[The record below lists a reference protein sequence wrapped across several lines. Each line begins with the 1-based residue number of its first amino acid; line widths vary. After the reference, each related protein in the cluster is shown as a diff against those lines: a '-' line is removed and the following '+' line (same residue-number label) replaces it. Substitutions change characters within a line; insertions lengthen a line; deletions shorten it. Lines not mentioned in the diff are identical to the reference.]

1 MLRAKLLL
9 LQKQNGLIKKKVCLN
24 YLKTMV
30 IFNSK
35 KDHMRLHFLLLALL
49 TFQIMQGQNKALP
62 FAEIGPYPKDYSA
75 QGVMLRLIS
84 GLGYRYYW
92 ASEDLRPEDLDYRA
106 SKDSRSTREIL
117 EHIYGLSATIAATLE
132 GGVAEA
138 TNRDNMT
145 YAFLRSETLVNLERA
160 VNALERIENFSELSV
175 KIVRPNQTYEFEF
188 WHLINGQISDA
199 IWHSGQLV
207 MNRRA
212 SGNPLK
218 SGVNV
223 FLGQTKL

>member
-1 MLRAKLLL
+1 MRSHLLL
-9 LQKQNGLIKKKVCLN
+9 L
-24 YLKTMV
+24 T
-30 IFNSK
+30 
-35 KDHMRLHFLLLALL
+35 FLP
-49 TFQIMQGQNKALP
+49 FQLMQGQERELP
-62 FAEIGPYPKDYSA
+62 FAEIGPYPEHYSA
-75 QGVMLRLIS
+75 QGVMHRLIS

-92 ASEDLRPEDLDYRA
+92 ASADLRSEDLNYRA

-132 GGVAEA
+132 GGVNEA
-138 TNRDNMT
+138 VKNEDMT
-145 YAFLRSETLVNLERA
+145 YAFLRAETLANLERA
-160 VNALERIENFSELSV
+160 VNALERVEDFSDLSV
-175 KIVRPNQTYEFEF
+175 KIMRPDQSYEFEF

-199 IWHSGQLV
+199 IWHSGQVV

>member
-1 MLRAKLLL
+1 
-9 LQKQNGLIKKKVCLN
+9 
-24 YLKTMV
+24 
-30 IFNSK
+30 
-35 KDHMRLHFLLLALL
+35 
-49 TFQIMQGQNKALP
+49 MQGQQKALP

-106 SKDSRSTREIL
+106 SSDSRSTREIL
-117 EHIYGLSATIAATLE
+117 THIYGLSATIAATLE
-132 GGVAEA
+132 GGVAEGA
-138 TNRDNMT
+138 NRDNMT
-145 YAFLRSETLVNLERA
+145 YAVLRAETLANLEKA
-160 VNALERIENFSELSV
+160 IIALDEAKDFSNLSV
-175 KIVRPNQTYEFEF
+175 KIVRPDQTYEFEF

-199 IWHSGQLV
+199 IWHSGQVV